1 MEVQNFRK
9 PFIHLFSCS
18 TGYYLYDVNTDSIL
32 KINSDTYD
40 KLKIDEGEAENE
52 QIQKLKTCGYLKYCI
67 LLFYFY

>member
-18 TGYYLYDVNTDSIL
+18 TGYYLYDVNKVIL
-32 KINSDTYD
+32 QY
-40 KLKIDEGEAENE
+40 
-52 QIQKLKTCGYLKYCI
+52 YCI

>member
-32 KINSDTYD
+32 KINSDTYIISD
-40 KLKIDEGEAENE
+40 L
-52 QIQKLKTCGYLKYCI
+52 
-67 LLFYFY
+67 

>member
-40 KLKIDEGEAENE
+40 KLKIDEGG
-52 QIQKLKTCGYLKYCI
+52 QKMNRFKN
-67 LLFYFY
+67 